1 VPAKETFQ
9 LNRLLKNIPA
19 TEGARKLAPGEGQRF
34 DIAGVHLTWKVKG
47 EDSGYAFSICEQ
59 DLGPGE
65 GVALHSH
72 PYAEVFYILEGT
84 VDFCRIL
91 DDKEEWI
98 RCEMGS
104 TMILPA
110 NCFHAF
116 DNKTGKPCRLLGIST
131 QLHQAFFDAVE
142 RADASAPFSELP
154 ASELVARVT
163 AIGAEYCMN
172 FAPPD
177 ADADGVKS

>member
-1 VPAKETFQ
+1 M
-9 LNRLLKNIPA
+9 R
-19 TEGARKLAPGEGQRF
+19 
-34 DIAGVHLTWKVKG
+34 AGSRAG
-47 EDSGYAFSICEQ
+47 R
-59 DLGPGE
+59 

-72 PYAEVFYILEGT
+72 PYAEVFYILAGS

-91 DDKEEWI
+91 DGKEEWI
-98 RCEMGS
+98 SCETNS

-110 NCFHAF
+110 NSFHAF
-116 DNKTGKPCRLLGIST
+116 YDKTGKPCRLLGVST

-142 RADASAPFSELP
+142 RADASTPFSALP
-154 ASELVARVT
+154 ASELIVRVA

-172 FAPPD
+172 FAPTD